1 MCKVYSEQLPLH
13 KGQAHK
19 SKKEGLMGQ
28 LVQLVGN
35 LWREK
40 SGQEV
45 STPDME
51 LEALLNALQ
60 ESHFRFSLMYRS
72 WIPKP
77 NKPGE
82 LRPIT
87 QPAKKDIIVMDD
99 ISYLLNKV
107 YAEIFLETSHG
118 SRKGCG
124 PITFFSNFHGW
135 GPIDRLIK
143 SDIVKCFDNID
154 HRL

>member
-1 MCKVYSEQLPLH
+1 MCKVYSEQLSLH
-13 KGQAHK
+13 KGQAQE

-40 SGQEV
+40 SGQE
-45 STPDME
+45 

-60 ESHFRFSLMYRS
+60 ESHFRFSSMYHS

-87 QPAKKDIIVMDD
+87 QLANKDIIVMDD

-118 SRKGCG
+118 SRKGRG

-135 GPIDRLIK
+135 
-143 SDIVKCFDNID
+143 VQ
-154 HRL
+154 